1 MIPILYDKT
10 ETAFTSE
17 GLGRLSEIT
26 DIEVEEGRNG
36 IFECEFEYP
45 VSGSLY
51 DQIEGNIVFVDHD
64 ATGDPQP
71 FDIYRK
77 TVPID
82 GMATFYGRHVSYRLR
97 KMTLMPFTA
106 ASAVE
111 AIHRIPQYIIGGS
124 PFTFW
129 TDKSVEKSFA
139 VTYPRSVREVLLAS
153 EGSLLDVFGTG
164 EYEWDKFS
172 VKLHLHRGVDT
183 GIEIRYGKNLTKFT
197 QDRNSSE
204 TFNAVVPY
212 WRDSES
218 GTLVTIPEQY
228 VVSATKPED
237 EELQIVPLDL
247 SEVYNEQPTEAQ
259 LRERATSYLSGTK
272 TWKPAENIKINFVQ
286 LWQTPEYQ
294 DYAPLER
301 LRLCDSCNV
310 IFTKA
315 GVVAENVQIIRV
327 VYDPLTERYTE
338 MELGEP
344 KRSFGSVIKAST
356 EASVMAQVPTK
367 SLMNE
372 AIDRATLKIVGGTG
386 GHIYYKLN
394 ADGQPEELLALNTD
408 SIETATKVLRI
419 NYQGIGFSQNG
430 INGPYTTAWTIDGEF
445 VADFITTGT
454 LRGVEIIAENGRIG
468 GFNISQNALSFTF
481 TYNYR
486 EFTQADVDKAQ
497 LYISD
502 PENNPLTPDE
512 LIEFDV
518 NMDGAITSADL
529 LAMSRM
535 ISGAV
540 DNYSSGVCTLS
551 TADPKN
557 IVYIEITEGYG
568 EGRYVSVGVGGVKT
582 SGTVLAQNFNS
593 RGALGVTN
601 GGFWGA
607 AYSIKATGGIITELT
622 PTYVGQRVNG
632 SLKNVNMTGSWT
644 DALQITLGVG
654 TWIVVY
660 GIGVNGIGAASL
672 ALTSN
677 SPQHRV
683 SVSAPDTHYYWAKG
697 CEVITLLA
705 QTTIIAQSWSDT
717 ISRFE
722 SWEFYAVKIGG

>member
-71 FDIYRK
+71 FDVYRK

-82 GMATFYGRHVSYRLR
+82 GMATFYGRHISYRLR
-97 KMTLMPFTA
+97 KMTIMPFTA
-106 ASAVE
+106 TSAAE
-111 AIHRIPQYIIGGS
+111 AINRIPQYIIGGS

-164 EYEWDKFS
+164 EYEWDKFN

-218 GTLVTIPEQY
+218 ETLVTIPEQY

-247 SEVYNEQPTEAQ
+247 SEVYNEQPTEVQ

-272 TWKPAENIKINFVQ
+272 TWKPAENIKVNFVQ

-327 VYDPLTERYTE
+327 VYNPLTERYTE

-344 KRSFGSVIKAST
+344 KKSLGSVIKAST

-367 SLMNE
+367 SIMNE
-372 AIDRATLKIVGGTG
+372 AIDRATLKLVGGTG
-386 GHIYYKLN
+386 GHIYHKLN
-394 ADGQPEELLALNTD
+394 ADGEPEEILALNTD

-430 INGPYTTAWTIDGEF
+430 INGPYTTAWTIDGDF
-445 VADFITTGT
+445 VADFITTGI
-454 LRGVEIIAENGRIG
+454 LRGVEIIGESGRIG
-468 GFNISQNALSFTF
+468 GFNMSSNNLSFTF
-481 TYNYR
+481 TYEYP
-486 EFTQADVDKAQ
+486 EFTQADLDKVQ
-497 LYISD
+497 PYIVD
-502 PENNPLTPDE
+502 PENHPLTDE
-512 LIEFDV
+512 EKLIYDV
-518 NMDGAITSADL
+518 NMDGRVTSADL
-529 LAMSRM
+529 LAMQKM
-535 ISGAV
+535 IIGT
-540 DNYSSGVCTLS
+540 NPTYSSGVCSLN
-551 TADPKN
+551 TADPRN
-557 IVYIEITEGYG
+557 ILYIEITEGYG
-568 EGRYVSVGVGGVKT
+568 VGKYVSVGVGGINT
-582 SGTVLAQNFNS
+582 SGAVIAQNYNAK
-593 RGALGVTN
+593 GNLGVTPGN
-601 GGFWGA
+601 VWLP
-607 AYSIKATGGIITELT
+607 AYDAEVTGGLITDLT
-622 PTYVGQRVNG
+622 SNGVGTIVNG
-632 SLKNVNMTGSWT
+632 SLINVNMSGTWT
-644 DALQITLGVG
+644 DAMQISLSAG
-654 TWIVVY
+654 TWIIVY
-660 GIGVNGIGAASL
+660 GVQITGIGAVTVALSTDATKHRASC
-672 ALTSN
+672 
-677 SPQHRV
+677 
-683 SVSAPDTHYYWAKG
+683 SAPTGHTYWAKG
-697 CEVITLLA
+697 CEVVTLAANTTVVA
-705 QTTIIAQSWSDT
+705 QTYSANL
-717 ISRFE
+717 SRFDT
-722 SWEFYAVKIGG
+722 WELYAYKLKG